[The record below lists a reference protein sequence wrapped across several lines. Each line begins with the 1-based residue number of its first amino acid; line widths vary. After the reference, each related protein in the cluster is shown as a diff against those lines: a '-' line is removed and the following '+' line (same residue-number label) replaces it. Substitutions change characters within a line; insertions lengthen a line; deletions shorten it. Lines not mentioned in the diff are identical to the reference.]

1 MQDIGEFRCYC
12 GIEYTD
18 SLNRFTGP
26 KVNIEHMM
34 LGREGNLIDGRVQ
47 PKEGDGRNSSE
58 GSSGGD
64 DGVKVKSEVDQKN
77 SETV

>member
-1 MQDIGEFRCYC
+1 
-12 GIEYTD
+12 
-18 SLNRFTGP
+18 
-26 KVNIEHMM
+26 MM

-64 DGVKVKSEVDQKN
+64 EGVQLKSEADQKHADN
-77 SETV
+77 V